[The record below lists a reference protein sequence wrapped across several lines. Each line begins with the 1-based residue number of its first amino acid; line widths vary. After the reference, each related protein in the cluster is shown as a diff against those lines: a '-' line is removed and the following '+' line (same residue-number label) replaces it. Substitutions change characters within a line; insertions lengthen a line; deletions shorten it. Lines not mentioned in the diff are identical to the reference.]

1 MTTKTTVAIDQNI
14 RKKLK
19 KLASVLDISQGK
31 VIERALNVF
40 EKSVL
45 LQLREKKGL
54 AKKSIIENIDVRK
67 VLEEATQTVY
77 ASNPELKAIHEKL
90 QTGPETIDDF
100 IITHWDS
107 GLE

>member
-1 MTTKTTVAIDQNI
+1 MTIKTTVAIDQTI

-19 KLASVLDISQGK
+19 KLASILDISQGE
-31 VIERALNVF
+31 VIKRALSVF

-54 AKKSIIENIDVRK
+54 GKKSSIEDIDVTTI
-67 VLEEATQTVY
+67 LEETTQKVY
-77 ASNPELKAIHEKL
+77 AGDPELKAIHEKL